1 MPFRAL
7 NSSNLAPN
15 FMLDDLAKNV
25 SLLLLSGP
33 SFAKL
38 LILRATFKEAALSAF
53 LILKV

>member
-53 LILKV
+53 QI